1 MSVRSEVDTLGGIH
15 LCEGVFV
22 YTGGIYLGAGT
33 SGLLASTSDPVGM
46 ANWSLLEGLV
56 LDEMNGSSDTISS
69 AEFSVGLKVISS
81 MVDSRVYA
89 GESHIIS
96 NNPLQSYSLSQ
107 KFRDRQTAFMSSF
120 EDSGSLSGE
129 FSTIL

>member
-1 MSVRSEVDTLGGIH
+1 
-15 LCEGVFV
+15 
-22 YTGGIYLGAGT
+22 
-33 SGLLASTSDPVGM
+33 
-46 ANWSLLEGLV
+46 
-56 LDEMNGSSDTISS
+56 MNGSSDTISS

-81 MVDSRVYA
+81 MVDSRIYA

-107 KFRDRQTAFMSSF
+107 TFRDRQTAFMSSF